1 MDKTKFWELSN
12 IERGLHSTSEESLL
26 NIYRTLKIK
35 EALNGTVASDPYQLL
50 DLLKQIDAPYIKGDE
65 KLFYE
70 AYRRIS
76 DLTDRGLVEYVNFIL
91 VQAGRSGYGAMVPEC
106 LFEVLFKN
114 ISGAESIL
122 VTDCEKYGVELYDL
136 IKVNKSI
143 KFYLTVKA
151 DILYKIFTIIYKEL
165 NVEFISPEIYIDS
178 FTTKKFDMI
187 FAFPIMGGRL
197 LDDRGDFLS
206 KEPSLIA
213 LQNLLYHITSYGKL
227 VIILPAKIGFEGG
240 NTEQLRKYIAG
251 SYKLNEIA
259 SLPSRVFY
267 PYMAINTYI
276 LSISQGETDAI
287 TFSKYVLNKVG
298 DADVLDVADSRLVF
312 SDELADMNNWNVD
325 MAFSITDETLLQY
338 KASSVKKAVLREV
351 ADVFRGKAV
360 SSKDEFGNI
369 AVVNISNINETG
381 IDYNNLDTI
390 NDEERKVSRYLLE
403 EGDVLITTKGFAIK
417 VAVYEKQP
425 RMVIASSNLCVIRP
439 NSKIINGTYLKL
451 FLESDTG
458 MKLIKSLQRG
468 TTIVN
473 VNYQDLCEIE
483 VPVPPLDEQYDI
495 ANEYNK
501 GLSLYKKTIAAA
513 EDAWKV
519 VKNSVKSRLF

>member
-1 MDKTKFWELSN
+1 
-12 IERGLHSTSEESLL
+12 
-26 NIYRTLKIK
+26 
-35 EALNGTVASDPYQLL
+35 
-50 DLLKQIDAPYIKGDE
+50 
-65 KLFYE
+65 
-70 AYRRIS
+70 
-76 DLTDRGLVEYVNFIL
+76 
-91 VQAGRSGYGAMVPEC
+91 
-106 LFEVLFKN
+106 
-114 ISGAESIL
+114 
-122 VTDCEKYGVELYDL
+122 
-136 IKVNKSI
+136 
-143 KFYLTVKA
+143 
-151 DILYKIFTIIYKEL
+151 
-165 NVEFISPEIYIDS
+165 
-178 FTTKKFDMI
+178 
-187 FAFPIMGGRL
+187 
-197 LDDRGDFLS
+197 
-206 KEPSLIA
+206 
-213 LQNLLYHITSYGKL
+213 
-227 VIILPAKIGFEGG
+227 
-240 NTEQLRKYIAG
+240 
-251 SYKLNEIA
+251 
-259 SLPSRVFY
+259 
-267 PYMAINTYI
+267 MAINTYI